1 MAEKAS
7 TSNAIDPHAAVAL
20 VRRLLT
26 EYGLTRW
33 KRYAFA
39 FALMGVGALCT
50 ALTAYLVRDV
60 VNEAYIERNFP
71 GVVQVAVLTFVLFVV
86 RGLSYFVHEVILLR
100 LSNYFIE
107 EI

>member
-7 TSNAIDPHAAVAL
+7 SSNHIDPHTAAAL

-39 FALMGVGALCT
+39 FTLMGVGAACVYAHAHEWPFTRKMSPKML
-50 ALTAYLVRDV
+50 RFS
-60 VNEAYIERNFP
+60 E
-71 GVVQVAVLTFVLFVV
+71 
-86 RGLSYFVHEVILLR
+86 RGLRAWLEHRRSAP
-100 LSNYFIE
+100 
-107 EI
+107 